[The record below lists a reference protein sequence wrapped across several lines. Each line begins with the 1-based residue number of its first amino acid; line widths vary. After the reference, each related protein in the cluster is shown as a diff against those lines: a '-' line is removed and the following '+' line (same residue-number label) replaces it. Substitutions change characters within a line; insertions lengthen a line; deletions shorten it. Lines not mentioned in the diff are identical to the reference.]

1 MKKFHT
7 TEPQGTHL
15 EWVPTWE
22 GVLKYDPDDL
32 KNDVPLRFWHC
43 FYHRRYKRK
52 VCVQLEVALNY
63 NKKSNHRCKPRREFK
78 FRHKGKIVHLLC
90 APLTYLCIFGFRP
103 AETRLWVVDHINNNS
118 LDDRPSNLQLI
129 SQKENTI
136 RSSKIQEMNK
146 LAPMQRKQKRA
157 QRQAEIDKLRMQI
170 IAAMP
175 PGATRIDVEVELA
188 LQLNRMEG
196 GEPQ

>member
-22 GVLKYDPDDL
+22 GVLKYCPDDL

-43 FYHRRYKRK
+43 YYHRGFKRK
-52 VCVQLEVALNY
+52 VCFELAVYVNQNP
-63 NKKSNHRCKPRREFK
+63 NDRHHRMPRREIIFM
-78 FRHKGKIVHLLC
+78 HNGKIRHIYC
-90 APLTYLCIFGFRP
+90 SYLTYICQFGFRP
-103 AETRLWVVDHINNNS
+103 VDRRRSVVDHINNNCM
-118 LDDRPSNLQLI
+118 DDRPSNLQLI
-129 SQKENTI
+129 SQKENI
-136 RSSKIQEMNK
+136 ARSSKLREINK
-146 LAPMQRKQKRA
+146 LPNEQRKRLWA
-157 QRQAEIDKLRMQI
+157 ERQAKIAELRSHI

-175 PGATRIDVEVELA
+175 PGATRLDVEVELA
-188 LQLNRMEG
+188 LQLQKLEG